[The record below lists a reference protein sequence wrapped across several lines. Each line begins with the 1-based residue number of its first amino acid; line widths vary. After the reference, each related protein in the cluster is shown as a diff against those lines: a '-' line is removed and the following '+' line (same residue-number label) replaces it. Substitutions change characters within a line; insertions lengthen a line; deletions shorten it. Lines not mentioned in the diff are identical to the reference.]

1 MFSTTKVSLILF
13 LAAMLGMAA
22 HAQQKVDAGRGV
34 KWPVSCSAGQA
45 YSPYANTC
53 VSPGAVSNPIGAVY
67 QVNYFTGSTLD
78 VRLQNCVNGLS
89 SVYGGVCDARQEP
102 GATLASAITVSTP
115 NTTIILPCATIT
127 TPNQFIVTA
136 GTRNVVVQGCS
147 YQGGSTASETQ
158 GGTVWVYTGSGKAFQ
173 IGDLTY
179 AANTPGFW
187 MSNVNINTASA
198 GSSATGIYFARS
210 QEVRL
215 DSIYLNGNG
224 GTGQTAVTLDG
235 TGNYTGGTFIDV
247 VANNFNTGWLLTGH
261 LSGSVSGDFANASVF
276 VKTHVVCP
284 TSGGSPISGSFGIN
298 AVAADGNTWDGG
310 DVEGCDTMFHMGAN
324 AINNTVDG
332 LRNENSNTQYIADS
346 GSIYNAVFTGGT
358 FFTGKLIDNGSR
370 NSFWD
375 AFHRTV
381 NGMKGDW
388 YASQQD
394 STVVNHLRLGIGLGN
409 IRGLQW
415 ESQIDQGTSG
425 SVYNWLWG
433 MSDGA
438 GNGTSWFFQDL
449 INNVQRLTLTQ
460 GDTNN
465 QSSLNSTGTAFVCF
479 NCAANSGTGGIIVST
494 GGSSPTAAA
503 TIAASGN
510 TWLGGTLQA
519 IGSGTFGGTVKVQNN
534 LDAEIDYI
542 LQAGTTT
549 AQKEAL
555 IYKDYNGNSQWYVLK
570 DTSNKYM
577 IQSATG
583 GLDALKAYQST
594 NSGDLYLNT
603 SNTSGIIRLNYE
615 NGSGSSTVIYAG
627 GSTQI
632 AAFTGPTAIKF
643 QGLASTSQSSIPRL
657 DTSGYIT
664 NSNVGL
670 MVNSGTPGGGC
681 TVPSVY
687 FNTSGTN
694 GGNNNYYI
702 CAAGTWLAVK

>member
-1 MFSTTKVSLILF
+1 MFSTTRVSLILF

-22 HAQQKVDAGRGV
+22 QAQQKTDAGRGIN
-34 KWPVSCSAGQA
+34 WPSSCVAGQA
-45 YSPYANTC
+45 YSPYGNTC
-53 VSPGAVSNPIGAVY
+53 VTPGAVSNPIGAVY
-67 QVNYFTGSTLD
+67 QVNYFTGSNLAT
-78 VRLQNCVNGLS
+78 RLQNCVNGLS
-89 SVYGGVCDARQEP
+89 SIYGGVCDARQEAT
-102 GATLASAITVSTP
+102 ATLTGAITVSTP
-115 NTTIILPCATIT
+115 NTMIILPCATIT

-147 YQGGSTASETQ
+147 YQGGSTASGTQ
-158 GGTVWVYTGSGKAFQ
+158 GGTVWIYTGSGNAFQ

-187 MSNVNINTASA
+187 MSNVNLNTASA
-198 GSSATGIYFARS
+198 GSSATGIYFARA

-224 GTGQTAVTLDG
+224 GTGQTAITLDG

-247 VANNFNTGWLLTGH
+247 YANNFNTGWLLTGH

-276 VKTHVVCP
+276 VKPHVVCP
-284 TSGGSPISGSFGIN
+284 TSGGSPISGSYGIN

-310 DVEGCDTMFHMGAN
+310 DVEGCDTMFHLGAN

-332 LRNENSNTQYIADS
+332 LRNENSNKQYVADS
-346 GSIYNAVFTGGT
+346 GSSYNAVFTGGT
-358 FFTGKLIDNGSR
+358 FFTGQLVDHGSR

-375 AFHRTV
+375 AFHRTA
-381 NGMKGDW
+381 NGMMGDW

-394 STVVNHLRLGIGLGN
+394 ATVVNHLRLGIGLGN

-425 SVYNWLWG
+425 SIYNWLWG

-449 INNVQRLTLTQ
+449 INGVHRLTLTQ
-460 GDTNN
+460 DNTNN
-465 QSSLNSTGTAFVCF
+465 QSSLNATGTANVCF
-479 NCAANSGTGGIIVST
+479 NCSANSGTGGVNVSS
-494 GGSSPTAAA
+494 GGSSPSTVAA
-503 TIAASGN
+503 IDGSGN
-510 TWLGGTLQA
+510 ETIYGYFRFFNSSTEAWRFNCASLTACNIDDMTSGSAVHRARFYAGSATDIDSEGSSA
-519 IGSGTFGGTVKVQNN
+519 VTINNTTGSGT
-534 LDAEIDYI
+534 
-542 LQAGTTT
+542 
-549 AQKEAL
+549 
-555 IYKDYNGNSQWYVLK
+555 
-570 DTSNKYM
+570 
-577 IQSATG
+577 G
-583 GLDALKAYQST
+583 GLFVY
-594 NSGDLYLNT
+594 G
-603 SNTSGIIRLNYE
+603 
-615 NGSGSSTVIYAG
+615 G
-627 GSTQI
+627 GSTKW
-632 AAFTGPTAIKF
+632 FTVASLTAIQF
-643 QGLASTSQSSIPRL
+643 PGLASTSQPSIPRL

-664 NSNVGL
+664 NSNIGL
-670 MVNSGTPGGGC
+670 IVNAGTPGGGC